1 MDTLNQNQFL
11 HLWDRVWLLN
21 MFCRSYCCTV
31 CFLEGLDQNVR
42 ARTYPKTSQ
51 CRRHSV
57 YNKQHLCT
65 AHSKAWTKCSDCRFD
80 VRAGTSFC
88 KYCFIR
94 YSSIKCVCPRDFETT
109 LSRIKA
115 FNTEQPEEQKALKA
129 ALVQSS
135 LRYAS
140 ELQAAYGN
148 ETEIERIK
156 AEFRHADTS
165 GLRTIFQL
173 G

>member
-1 MDTLNQNQFL
+1 
-11 HLWDRVWLLN
+11 
-21 MFCRSYCCTV
+21 
-31 CFLEGLDQNVR
+31 
-42 ARTYPKTSQ
+42 
-51 CRRHSV
+51 
-57 YNKQHLCT
+57 
-65 AHSKAWTKCSDCRFD
+65 
-80 VRAGTSFC
+80 
-88 KYCFIR
+88 
-94 YSSIKCVCPRDFETT
+94 VCPRDFETT